1 MTTANWVVYYSNQNR
16 WVCVSVSHDGYP
28 AWMAKELYACM
39 NPAHGPRLTEVIQ
52 NMPTWYLGDSLPRS
66 AVLGGIPA
74 EIPCETWNT
83 SAGDAYCSIIDS
95 YNRNPFAQWALA
107 VARIGPRAFMPM
119 LVQGKVGT
127 LTADTAISLLCG
139 LPAPDVGNA
148 EEEYTPMF
156 RAIPCR
162 YPVELGNVDY
172 NYVVDAEKRLL
183 HIFRAVKYNTLEL
196 SFNFAYCGKCICTT
210 SLALPYDIFNK
221 SIEIF

>member
-1 MTTANWVVYYSNQNR
+1 
-16 WVCVSVSHDGYP
+16 
-28 AWMAKELYACM
+28 
-39 NPAHGPRLTEVIQ
+39 
-52 NMPTWYLGDSLPRS
+52 
-66 AVLGGIPA
+66 
-74 EIPCETWNT
+74 
-83 SAGDAYCSIIDS
+83 
-95 YNRNPFAQWALA
+95 
-107 VARIGPRAFMPM
+107 MPM

-139 LPAPDVGNA
+139 LPAPDVENA

-210 SLALPYDIFNK
+210 SLDLPYGIFK
-221 SIEIF
+221 ESIEIF